1 MIKIPKT
8 RELDKGDLMVITHQY
23 GEIPEDYKDFVQ
35 KHNGAYLSPNFVDG
49 TGGMASIRRFIPVG
63 EIAETSRLV
72 EGLEPSLMPIA
83 EDGSGN
89 LICFDLSNN
98 KVVFWDHEIGGG
110 VTRIASSFTELISL
124 LKDINL
130 LFDID

>member
-1 MIKIPKT
+1 MIKISKT
-8 RELDKGDLMVITHQY
+8 RELGKADLAAITRQY
-23 GEIPEDYKDFVQ
+23 GEMPEDYKDFVQ

-63 EIAETSRLV
+63 EIPETSRLV
-72 EGLEPSLMPIA
+72 EGLDPSLMPIA

-89 LICFDLSNN
+89 FICFDLNNSN
-98 KVVFWDHEIGGG
+98 VVFWDHEIEGG
-110 VTRIASSFTELISL
+110 VARIASSFTELLSL

-130 LFDID
+130 LFDND